1 MHLSP
6 LVQVVLRAYPD
17 LSDKPLFWKRKASVL
32 KVWRGVGRSFGRE
45 GGGKGWYSKVT
56 AILRP
61 EPFASL
67 IYGTRNIL
75 SRCKIPT
82 LPPPTHTHTPHT
94 LHTGAP
100 APDCLHGAGAGV
112 GPRQPPARPQVCAA
126 EDSRAAGGDAQNCCC
141 PAPGTSWI
149 RVAGGC
155 ERCGVWK
162 VWGVWGRR
170 LLLPCPGPL
179 IATDG
184 MCRMKERIKCD
195 WSVGAW
201 GWRSRC
207 TQAKRGQVE
216 VVLTTRKNR
225 PPRPP

>member
-1 MHLSP
+1 MERELASVP
-6 LVQVVLRAYPD
+6 ANLQPD
-17 LSDKPLFWKRKASVL
+17 LKFVL
-32 KVWRGVGRSFGRE
+32 QKTPALLEEMLKIAAALPRAPHGYGWLVGV
-45 GGGKGWYSKVT
+45 
-56 AILRP
+56 
-61 EPFASL
+61 
-67 IYGTRNIL
+67 
-75 SRCKIPT
+75 
-82 LPPPTHTHTPHT
+82 
-94 LHTGAP
+94 
-100 APDCLHGAGAGV
+100 
-112 GPRQPPARPQVCAA
+112 
-126 EDSRAAGGDAQNCCC
+126 
-141 PAPGTSWI
+141 
-149 RVAGGC
+149 GC